1 MRIDP
6 PPLPL
11 DIRRLDVGPP
21 ISERTDAET
30 PDTSGQTSAGV
41 STEGRGRALVA
52 YRDSSERGDID
63 TRRRFDSIE
72 DVVVTRK
79 VEQLPPPKDGYK
91 VPDVRHMTPREMQ
104 DYSQNL
110 YAAGVITF
118 EDYEAL
124 AFQPDLHPAFN
135 RTIGALT
142 GEKAQ
147 PDRPRDYIR
156 QWADRVDYTQR
167 YYPQNSEEVRQAMR
181 IHEALKAY
189 PRRTDIFV

>member
-1 MRIDP
+1 MRIDQ

-11 DIRRLDVGPP
+11 DIARLNVGP
-21 ISERTDAET
+21 SLREK
-30 PDTSGQTSAGV
+30 SAGESAEK
-41 STEGRGRALVA
+41 STAEGRGRALVA
-52 YRDSSERGDID
+52 YRDPPGRDLVAD
-63 TRRRFDSIE
+63 RKRTDAIE
-72 DVVVTRK
+72 DIVDTEPAK
-79 VEQLPPPKDGYK
+79 ELPPPKDGYK

-124 AFQPDLHPAFN
+124 AFQPELHPDFA

-156 QWADRVDYTQR
+156 QWNDRVDYTQR
-167 YYPQNSEEVRQAMR
+167 YYPQNSEEVRQAHR
-181 IHEALKAY
+181 IHEALMAF

>member
-1 MRIDP
+1 MRIDQ

-11 DIRRLDVGPP
+11 DIARLDVGPP
-21 ISERTDAET
+21 LREETDESAVKER
-30 PDTSGQTSAGV
+30 S
-41 STEGRGRALVA
+41 RALVA
-52 YRDSSERGDID
+52 YREPAGKDIAPD
-63 TRRRFDSIE
+63 RHRVDSIE
-72 DVVVTRK
+72 DIVDTGPVK
-79 VEQLPPPKDGYK
+79 SLPPPSDGYN

-110 YAAGVITF
+110 YAAGAITF

-124 AFQPDLHPAFN
+124 AFQPDLHPDFN

-156 QWADRVDYTQR
+156 QWSDRVEYTQR
-167 YYPQNSEEVRQAMR
+167 YYPQNSEEVRQAHR